1 MSEPT
6 EGGRDPEPAEP
17 QEGRREQPTVYDAEY
32 VARLRREA
40 ARYRTEAK
48 ANAEAARRLAEI
60 EEAQKVEAEKVAERL
75 AKAERAVAEAEARAL
90 RRETALEYRLSAEDA
105 LLLDAVVDEEAMRAL
120 AKRLA
125 QGKADTAA
133 RDGAYVPSEGRNT
146 TAPALNSDQLE
157 QALRAKLG
165 IA

>member
-6 EGGRDPEPAEP
+6 EPAEP
-17 QEGRREQPTVYDAEY
+17 QEGHREQPTVYDAEY

-60 EEAQKVEAEKVAERL
+60 EEARKIEAEKAAERL

-125 QGKADTAA
+125 QGKADAA

-146 TAPALNSDQLE
+146 TTPALNSDQLE